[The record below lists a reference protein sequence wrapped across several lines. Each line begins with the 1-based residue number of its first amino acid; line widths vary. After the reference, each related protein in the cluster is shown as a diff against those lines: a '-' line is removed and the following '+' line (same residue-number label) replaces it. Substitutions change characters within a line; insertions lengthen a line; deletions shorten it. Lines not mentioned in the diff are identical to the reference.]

1 MSLQATDLVG
11 KRLELLR
18 EVVPGLRRLA
28 IIADVDVTDAM
39 LEVTEV
45 QATARGL
52 GLEVVQLK
60 IRRAGDIVPA
70 FAALEGQAD
79 ALTSCPIRS
88 LPPTAR
94 A

>member
-1 MSLQATDLVG
+1 MSLQATDLAG
-11 KRLELLR
+11 KRFELLR

-52 GLEVVQLK
+52 GLEVVQLS
-60 IRRAGDIVPA
+60 RPA
-70 FAALEGQAD
+70 RGPGLKNLSRPKVEWG
-79 ALTSCPIRS
+79 PIWS
-88 LPPTAR
+88 SAH
-94 A
+94 